1 MRGAGEMFVVLSWR
15 LFDSLNSP
23 ETSSFPPAPLNR
35 SGFLGSA
42 FLLDIQAHS
51 LLFKDMIP
59 KDALVMQDR
68 TLLGRIKVLAPK
80 LIQEIC

>member
-1 MRGAGEMFVVLSWR
+1 MRGAGEMSVVLSWR

-35 SGFLGSA
+35 SAFLGSV

-68 TLLGRIKVLAPK
+68 TLLGRITVLAPK
-80 LIQEIC
+80 LIQESC

>member
-1 MRGAGEMFVVLSWR
+1 MRGAGERSVVLLWR

-35 SGFLGSA
+35 SAFLGPV
-42 FLLDIQAHS
+42 FLLDIPDHS

-68 TLLGRIKVLAPK
+68 ALLGRITVLAPK
-80 LIQEIC
+80 LTKGSY

>member
-1 MRGAGEMFVVLSWR
+1 MSVVLSWR

-35 SGFLGSA
+35 SAFLGSV

-68 TLLGRIKVLAPK
+68 TLLGRITVLAPK
-80 LIQEIC
+80 LIQESC